1 MGEGVPTSEHSAHQ
15 IQELRDSAPETGTPN
30 QSLPDPT
37 REKSTLGLPLGDSA
51 DSEL

>member
-1 MGEGVPTSEHSAHQ
+1 MGEGVPTREHSAHQ

-37 REKSTLGLPLGDSA
+37 REKEHTGAALG
-51 DSEL
+51 